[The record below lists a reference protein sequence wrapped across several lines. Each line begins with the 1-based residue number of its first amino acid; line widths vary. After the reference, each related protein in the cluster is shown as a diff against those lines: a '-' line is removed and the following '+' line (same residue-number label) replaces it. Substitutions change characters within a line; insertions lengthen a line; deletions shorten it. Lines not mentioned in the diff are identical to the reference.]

1 MVEERDDR
9 RVPAASPVYDRA
21 VLRLQAG
28 ADRSQRRSSGVLI
41 FIIFN
46 ASFQAYLKQQY
57 IFSVCKTR
65 CLVD

>member
-1 MVEERDDR
+1 MVEKRDDR
-9 RVPAASPVYDRA
+9 RVPTASPVYDRA

-28 ADRSQRRSSGVLI
+28 ADRSQCRSSDVLI
-41 FIIFN
+41 VIMLN

-57 IFSVCKTR
+57 ISSVCKTR

>member
-9 RVPAASPVYDRA
+9 RVPTASPVYDRA

-28 ADRSQRRSSGVLI
+28 ADRSQCRSSGVLKVI
-41 FIIFN
+41 VLN

-57 IFSVCKTR
+57 IFSVCK
-65 CLVD
+65 LDAL